1 LGGGALKGPA
11 ARIMADLG
19 QPVSATGIAGH
30 YRGLADGLILDSVD
44 ASLVADVTA
53 AGLAATATGTVMTD
67 PAAAAALARAAIAF
81 AGGLARG

>member
-1 LGGGALKGPA
+1 
-11 ARIMADLG
+11 
-19 QPVSATGIAGH
+19 
-30 YRGLADGLILDSVD
+30 VD
-44 ASLVADVTA
+44 AGLVADVTA